1 VCLPVEVGDHA
12 VQSFPG
18 STAEG
23 IKYGDE
29 PTALDGCDIS
39 PLQPG
44 RLSLPNAP
52 FTICNLCNK
61 PVELEKAK
69 TDENGQAVH
78 EECYLRK
85 VRSRTELPDST

>member
-1 VCLPVEVGDHA
+1 MKSEDMWVVHFLD
-12 VQSFPG
+12 
-18 STAEG
+18 G

-39 PLQPG
+39 PLQSRR

-52 FTICNLCNK
+52 FTICHLCSK

-69 TDENGQAVH
+69 TDEHGRAVH
-78 EECYLRK
+78 EQCYLRK